1 MRPNDQMHD
10 KMLGLE
16 VIRFFAA
23 VSVLVF
29 HYKNFTYEGLQ
40 QVEKNLGALP
50 LYDALWFFYTY
61 GDYGVQAF
69 WTLSGFIF
77 YFKYFDTVSR
87 GLVSGWKFFVLRF
100 SRLYPLHILT
110 LLAVAAFQF
119 GYTSVN
125 GSPFACGGNDSFH
138 FLLHLFMASNWRGQ
152 WGLSFNAPV
161 WSVSVEVLIYAL
173 FFLMLRLGIRSI
185 WSCAVLVAA
194 CAAARHFHID
204 NRVVM
209 CISFFF
215 AGGMAALLM
224 QKAHANGRSNALRK
238 LTGALAVLLP
248 LAYVSV
254 FFQGGH
260 GDQELLFLNLWV
272 PCLVICLAQ
281 VHIPTTNRMASG
293 LEVAGNVTYASYLIH
308 FPIQVAVAL
317 CFTWMGDSVPFGSPV
332 LLTAYVLGTLAL
344 SVPVYRLF
352 EMPAQKHIRR
362 LLLRQ

>member
-1 MRPNDQMHD
+1 M
-10 KMLGLE
+10 
-16 VIRFFAA
+16 
-23 VSVLVF
+23 
-29 HYKNFTYEGLQ
+29 
-40 QVEKNLGALP
+40 
-50 LYDALWFFYTY
+50 
-61 GDYGVQAF
+61 
-69 WTLSGFIF
+69 
-77 YFKYFDTVSR
+77 
-87 GLVSGWKFFVLRF
+87 
-100 SRLYPLHILT
+100 
-110 LLAVAAFQF
+110 
-119 GYTSVN
+119 
-125 GSPFACGGNDSFH
+125 
-138 FLLHLFMASNWRGQ
+138 
-152 WGLSFNAPV
+152 
-161 WSVSVEVLIYAL
+161 
-173 FFLMLRLGIRSI
+173 
-185 WSCAVLVAA
+185 
-194 CAAARHFHID
+194 
-204 NRVVM
+204 
-209 CISFFF
+209 
-215 AGGMAALLM
+215 
-224 QKAHANGRSNALRK
+224 
-238 LTGALAVLLP
+238 LLP